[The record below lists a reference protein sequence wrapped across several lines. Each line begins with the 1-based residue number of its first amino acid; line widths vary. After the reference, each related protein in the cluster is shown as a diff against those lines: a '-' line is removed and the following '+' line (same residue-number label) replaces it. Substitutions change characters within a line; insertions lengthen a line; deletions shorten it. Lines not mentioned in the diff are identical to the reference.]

1 VRPELWLELR
11 EFDRDHISL
20 LEGVTDQL
28 GGIPKIAWQIVIS
41 DLPRCVVIHVRVT
54 SCHRPLNVEAME
66 RGKGTESG
74 EARTRKG
81 VCRRVLLVDQETRAM
96 SWTKWGPCSAVRLLA
111 P

>member
-41 DLPRCVVIHVRVT
+41 DLPR
-54 SCHRPLNVEAME
+54 
-66 RGKGTESG
+66 
-74 EARTRKG
+74 
-81 VCRRVLLVDQETRAM
+81 
-96 SWTKWGPCSAVRLLA
+96 
-111 P
+111 